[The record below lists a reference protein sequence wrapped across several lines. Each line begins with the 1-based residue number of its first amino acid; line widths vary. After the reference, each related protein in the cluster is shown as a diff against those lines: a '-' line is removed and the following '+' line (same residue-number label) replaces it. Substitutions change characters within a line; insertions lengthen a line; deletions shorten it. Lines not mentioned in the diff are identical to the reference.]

1 MCLCISGISP
11 DESCPYHSLSLFS
24 LIPTHTLLLNR
35 RVLAM
40 VGQGGEHLSQLWQS
54 PTGRQCS
61 GTAEKSQDLAPHSP
75 LLFYFPA
82 VSRGKKNGLPS

>member
-1 MCLCISGISP
+1 
-11 DESCPYHSLSLFS
+11 
-24 LIPTHTLLLNR
+24 
-35 RVLAM
+35 M
-40 VGQGGEHLSQLWQS
+40 VGQGGEHLSQLWHS